1 MVSLFAYGN
10 TVLALA
16 NKEVDNISEYIL
28 LQSPVF
34 TTIKNNIENVIL
46 NYKTFISISHA
57 FFPIMLF
64 HMLLTPKHHH
74 LHALL

>member
-10 TVLALA
+10 TVLA

-34 TTIKNNIENVIL
+34 TTINYNSDNVITQVEL
-46 NYKTFISISHA
+46 
-57 FFPIMLF
+57 
-64 HMLLTPKHHH
+64 
-74 LHALL
+74 

>member
-28 LQSPVF
+28 LQSQVF
-34 TTIKNNIENVIL
+34 TTIKYNSDNVITQVEL
-46 NYKTFISISHA
+46 
-57 FFPIMLF
+57 
-64 HMLLTPKHHH
+64 
-74 LHALL
+74 